1 MIETDFLRAKFDRA
15 LSYDDYVATGSE
27 RHRQAWA
34 DFRQQVRT
42 TEAQQSLFK
51 GFTRRMHILCV
62 SGTWCGDCVQ
72 QVPMLDAIAGLRPD
86 LIGLGLL
93 DRDEHMD
100 LAERLVIND
109 GNRVPVVLF
118 LNEEFDF
125 VSMHGDRTLTRYRA
139 IAERQLGASCPL
151 PGAPVPE
158 DEIAGTLQD
167 WIDEAE
173 RAQLICRL
181 STKLRTKHGD

>member
-1 MIETDFLRAKFDRA
+1 MIETDFLRTKFGQA
-15 LSYDDYVATGSE
+15 LPYNAYVATGRES
-27 RHRQAWA
+27 HQKAWA
-34 DFRQQVRT
+34 DFRRHVHT
-42 TEAQQSLFK
+42 TDEHKSVFD
-51 GFTRRMHILCV
+51 GFTRRMHILVV

-72 QVPMLDAIAGLRPD
+72 QVPMLDAIASLRPD
-86 LIGLGLL
+86 LIKLGAL

-125 VSMHGDRTLTRYRA
+125 VSMYGDRTLTRYRT

-151 PGAPVPE
+151 PGAPVPA
-158 DEIAGTLQD
+158 DEIAATLQD
-167 WIDEAE
+167 WINETE
-173 RAQLICRL
+173 RAQLVCRL
-181 STKLRTKHGD
+181 STKLRAKHGD

>member
-1 MIETDFLRAKFDRA
+1 MIETDFLRAKFEQA
-15 LSYDDYVATGSE
+15 HAYDAYVATGKDS
-27 RHRQAWA
+27 HQKAWA
-34 DFRQQVRT
+34 DFRKLVKT
-42 TEAQQSLFK
+42 TGEHQALFQ
-51 GFTRRMHILCV
+51 GFTRRMHILTV

-72 QVPMLDAIAGLRPD
+72 QVPMLDAIANLRPD
-86 LIGLGLL
+86 LIELRLL

-125 VSMHGDRTLTRYRA
+125 ISMFGDRTLTRYRA
-139 IAERQLGASCPL
+139 IAGRQLGASCPL
-151 PGAPVPE
+151 PGAPVPA
-158 DEIAGTLQD
+158 DEIAATLQD
-167 WIDEAE
+167 WVDETE

-181 STKLRTKHGD
+181 STKLRAKHGD